1 MAKRLAKVVLNSK
14 EDTMKV
20 NSSKMRSVDTVNIT
34 GLMVNNM
41 KVNGAIT
48 KCTAKERLSGKTR
61 RNIKELSSMTREK
74 AAEPLVGLMADNMLA
89 NGEPE
94 NNTVREHILVL
105 RDRESQVSGRTVKRL
120 NGLKLTKH
128 NDEISIMN
136 KKLRIIF
143 EGDFCRS

>member
-1 MAKRLAKVVLNSK
+1 
-14 EDTMKV
+14 
-20 NSSKMRSVDTVNIT
+20 
-34 GLMVNNM
+34 
-41 KVNGAIT
+41 
-48 KCTAKERLSGKTR
+48 
-61 RNIKELSSMTREK
+61 MTREK

-128 NDEISIMN
+128 NDEISIMK

>member
-1 MAKRLAKVVLNSK
+1 
-14 EDTMKV
+14 
-20 NSSKMRSVDTVNIT
+20 
-34 GLMVNNM
+34 
-41 KVNGAIT
+41 
-48 KCTAKERLSGKTR
+48 
-61 RNIKELSSMTREK
+61 MTREK
-74 AAEPLVGLMADNMLA
+74 AAEPLVGLMVDNMLA

-136 KKLRIIF
+136 KK
-143 EGDFCRS
+143 

>member
-1 MAKRLAKVVLNSK
+1 
-14 EDTMKV
+14 
-20 NSSKMRSVDTVNIT
+20 
-34 GLMVNNM
+34 
-41 KVNGAIT
+41 
-48 KCTAKERLSGKTR
+48 
-61 RNIKELSSMTREK
+61 MTREK
-74 AAEPLVGLMADNMLA
+74 AVEPSVGLMVDNMLA

-136 KKLRIIF
+136 KK
-143 EGDFCRS
+143 

>member
-1 MAKRLAKVVLNSK
+1 
-14 EDTMKV
+14 
-20 NSSKMRSVDTVNIT
+20 
-34 GLMVNNM
+34 
-41 KVNGAIT
+41 
-48 KCTAKERLSGKTR
+48 
-61 RNIKELSSMTREK
+61 MTREK
-74 AAEPLVGLMADNMLA
+74 VAAPSVGLMADNMLA

-136 KKLRIIF
+136 KK
-143 EGDFCRS
+143 

>member
-1 MAKRLAKVVLNSK
+1 
-14 EDTMKV
+14 
-20 NSSKMRSVDTVNIT
+20 
-34 GLMVNNM
+34 
-41 KVNGAIT
+41 
-48 KCTAKERLSGKTR
+48 
-61 RNIKELSSMTREK
+61 
-74 AAEPLVGLMADNMLA
+74 MADNMLA

-128 NDEISIMN
+128 NDEISIMK